1 MKASRLIATLQE
13 IIDQHGD
20 IPCLVEVPVEVETG
34 IGMFTETQMKDLGE
48 VSVETREGFGVSA
61 AMIW

>member
-1 MKASRLIATLQE
+1 MKASRLIAALQE

-20 IPCLVEVPVEVETG
+20 IPCLIEVQTEVETG
-34 IGMFTETQMKDLGE
+34 IGMYTENCMVDIGE

-61 AMIW
+61 AMIL

>member
-20 IPCLVEVPVEVETG
+20 IPCLIEVH
-34 IGMFTETQMKDLGE
+34 TERSYPEYQMKDIGE
-48 VSVETREGFGVSA
+48 LSVETREGFGVSV
-61 AMIW
+61 AMIL

>member
-1 MKASRLIATLQE
+1 MKASSLIATLQE

-20 IPCLVEVPVEVETG
+20 IPCLIETLTFNETYDEKFCMVE
-34 IGMFTETQMKDLGE
+34 IGE

-61 AMIW
+61 AMIL

>member
-20 IPCLVEVPVEVETG
+20 IPCLIELTEKNDDNVSGVETR
-34 IGMFTETQMKDLGE
+34 MVDVGE

-61 AMIW
+61 AMIL